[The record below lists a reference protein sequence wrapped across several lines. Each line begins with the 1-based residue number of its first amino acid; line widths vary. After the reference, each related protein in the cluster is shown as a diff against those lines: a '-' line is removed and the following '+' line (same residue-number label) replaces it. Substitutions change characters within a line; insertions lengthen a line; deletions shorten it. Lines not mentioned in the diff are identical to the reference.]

1 MVVKILLSFH
11 VIVCQG
17 VRTSPVTC
25 SFLTF
30 IVCLAF
36 APNAIAG
43 ELSLP
48 VQSAGPGSSVFISAL
63 FTPGADAVSGLQ
75 FDLQYDSSAM
85 SLIVTAGEAA
95 RISGKSIYY
104 TDLTP
109 NQRRFIVIGLNQNPI
124 PGGSLIDL
132 FLNLNPN
139 VLTGVY
145 PLVVSNVTTTGTYGQ
160 SVPTTGT
167 NGAMTIQGTTGSL
180 IQPTGVLNAAS
191 LSSGPVAPGEIVTLV
206 GSGIGP
212 PIALQS
218 TSSASSTALDG
229 TSVLFDGKAA
239 PLLYAAPN
247 QINAI
252 VPYGVSGQE
261 STQML
266 ITSAGQVIAGF
277 PLAVAAAMPAIF
289 TLDSSGVGLGAILN
303 QDLTI
308 NSPSNPA
315 DRGTIVVLYATGA
328 GTMNPLPQDGQVTGS
343 ILAQPT
349 LPVSVQIGGAEAEI
363 LYAGAAPGL
372 VAGVVQVNCMVPEDV
387 VPGDAVAV
395 ELIVGSTSSPPGV
408 TLAVR

>member
-1 MVVKILLSFH
+1 M
-11 VIVCQG
+11 
-17 VRTSPVTC
+17 
-25 SFLTF
+25 
-30 IVCLAF
+30 
-36 APNAIAG
+36 
-43 ELSLP
+43 
-48 VQSAGPGSSVFISAL
+48 
-63 FTPGADAVSGLQ
+63 SGLQ